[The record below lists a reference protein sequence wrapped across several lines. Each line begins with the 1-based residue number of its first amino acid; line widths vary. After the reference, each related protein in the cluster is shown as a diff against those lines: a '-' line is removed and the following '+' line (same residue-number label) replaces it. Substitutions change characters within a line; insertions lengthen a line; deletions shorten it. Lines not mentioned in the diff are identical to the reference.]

1 VVARSVLSTVRWAWQ
16 PAIGR
21 DARNR
26 AGIRRAFLT
35 AGASA
40 GVGTLLTVVASLSS
54 GRCRLLWSTGAVVTL
69 SYAAWTIVAVGV
81 TTQFALAVEEAS
93 RSQGDHG
100 TIP

>member
-1 VVARSVLSTVRWAWQ
+1 MVAHSVLSTVRWAWR

-26 AGIRRAFLT
+26 AGVRRAFLT

-40 GVGTLLTVVASLSS
+40 GVGTLLTVVAWLSS
-54 GRCRLLWSTGAVVTL
+54 GRYRLLWSTGAVVTL

-81 TTQFALAVEEAS
+81 TTQFALAVEAAS

>member
-1 VVARSVLSTVRWAWQ
+1 VVAHSVLSTVRWAWQ

-26 AGIRRAFLT
+26 AGVRRAFLT

-40 GVGTLLTVVASLSS
+40 GVGTLLTVVASSSS
-54 GRCRLLWSTGAVVTL
+54 GEYRLLWSTGAVVTL
-69 SYAAWTIVAVGV
+69 SYAAWTIVAVSV
-81 TTQFALAVEEAS
+81 TAQFALAVEEAS

>member
-1 VVARSVLSTVRWAWQ
+1 VGVE